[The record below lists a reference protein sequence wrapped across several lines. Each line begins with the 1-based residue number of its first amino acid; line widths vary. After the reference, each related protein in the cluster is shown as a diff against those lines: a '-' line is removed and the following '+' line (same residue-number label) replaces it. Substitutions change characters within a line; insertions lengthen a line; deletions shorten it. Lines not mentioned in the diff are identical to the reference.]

1 MWESVRYAALLPYRR
16 PTRASLRS
24 RRRRQVRRSQM
35 LLSNPLLAKCPEH
48 RGIESQA
55 SLVVCYAHY
64 SMPCSSGESK

>member
-48 RGIESQA
+48 RGYTTEASSQA
-55 SLVVCYAHY
+55 SQA
-64 SMPCSSGESK
+64 